1 MIEFF
6 DSATGNHPIFLGPFQ
21 VPFYHRRN
29 NFYKVYFGDNDTRSK
44 FYTEAVVQNMLM
56 FFKIGVLKNFGGK
69 HPEENIL
76 CWSFFLMKL
85 QVFPINIETS
95 PLICRANLSTGFYII
110 GKACNFV
117 KKSL

>member
-1 MIEFF
+1 MIAFF

-21 VPFYHRRN
+21 VPFYHRRI

-69 HPEENIL
+69 HPVLEFLFNEVAGLPYQYRNQSIDLQSKSIDWFLYNRQGLQL
-76 CWSFFLMKL
+76 C
-85 QVFPINIETS
+85 
-95 PLICRANLSTGFYII
+95 
-110 GKACNFV
+110 
-117 KKSL
+117 